1 MAAVWGLHGAGTY
14 FYPGTKKTRK
24 KTKNKKTTTTGIK
37 KSQKIRKKIK

>member
-24 KTKNKKTTTTGIK
+24 KPKTKK
-37 KSQKIRKKIK
+37 QQQQE